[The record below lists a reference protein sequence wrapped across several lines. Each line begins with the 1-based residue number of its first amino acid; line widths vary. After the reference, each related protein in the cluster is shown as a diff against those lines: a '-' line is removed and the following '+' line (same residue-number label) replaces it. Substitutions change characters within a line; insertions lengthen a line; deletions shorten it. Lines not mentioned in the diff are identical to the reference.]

1 MSETGWFVS
10 AMSTAVGVIC
20 EKSGSSG
27 GNLAYSGRRML
38 ELHGYAIQTASSL
51 AASTVC
57 ATLRIGVSSV
67 IGLSSIMIGLD
78 TPEFAMSN
86 DGLNIKGQYFAIAA
100 GTTHVTGM
108 VASMWGDYA

>member
-10 AMSTAVGVIC
+10 GMSTAVGVIC
-20 EKSGSSG
+20 EKAASSG
-27 GNLAYSGRRML
+27 GNLTYSSRRML

-57 ATLRIGVSSV
+57 ATLRIGVSSA

-86 DGLNIKGQYFAIAA
+86 DGLNVKGQYFAIAA